1 MATQFA
7 DVSFNGLGAFSPSG
21 IGIGYLRP
29 DADDVDGGWTNEL
42 DGSVLFSSIDEAAPA
57 NDSDYIKSSEN
68 PGSDVCQVR
77 LSNPSSLVTTPAKV
91 RTRYKKSAASG
102 TIYLTVRLKQGTTDI
117 AEWSYSDI
125 SDTFTISE
133 ETLTDPQFNS
143 ITDFNDLFLE
153 FEATTSPLAAL
164 IAGLTAD
171 GIFAKLDRLWIF
183 AQATEAL
190 ALVDLVASA
199 TATAVN
205 SPTFTAN
212 RGYAGNGST
221 SYVDSNYNP
230 STQGT
235 HFQLNSA
242 SLSIWSNTSRGPNS
256 VVVATGAYDGTSIAD
271 LWLYGDSG
279 GTTGVLLRLNRDTA
293 GLTKLN
299 STSQGFFTTNRS
311 TSTASQA
318 YYNGASLGSDATVS
332 TAVPNNTMFICA
344 RHDVGAGSQFSTD
357 QICCAAIGGSLSSTD
372 VLNFYNRLRTYMT
385 AVGVP

>member
-7 DVSFNGLGAFSPSG
+7 DVRFNGLGAFSPSG
-21 IGIGYLRP
+21 AGIGYLRP

-57 NDSDYIKSSEN
+57 IDSDYIKSSED
-68 PGSDVCQVR
+68 PVSDICQVR

-102 TIYLTVRLKQGTTDI
+102 TIYLTVRLKQGATDI

-125 SDTFTISE
+125 SDTFTTSE
-133 ETLTDPQFNS
+133 ETLTALQFNS

-212 RGYAGNGST
+212 QGYTGNGTS
-221 SYVDSNYNP
+221 SYVETNYNP
-230 STQGT
+230 GDGGTYKYLQNDAHFSDWDLTSSTADNTMCGNSA
-235 HFQLNSA
+235 NSA
-242 SLSIWSNTSRGPNS
+242 SFQWFSS
-256 VVVATGAYDGTSIAD
+256 A
-271 LWLYGDSG
+271 LYP
-279 GTTGVLLRLNRDTA
+279 RLNDIGGANSPGTA
-293 GLTKLN
+293 VGHNLVTRSVSNLRTFYQSGASVGTDAAVTHAIQNRTFRVLGATEANVFSTHQLAAFSAGGGLT
-299 STSQGFFTTNRS
+299 
-311 TSTASQA
+311 
-318 YYNGASLGSDATVS
+318 ATE
-332 TAVPNNTMFICA
+332 
-344 RHDVGAGSQFSTD
+344 
-357 QICCAAIGGSLSSTD
+357 AA
-372 VLNFYNRLRTYMT
+372 NFYTRLRTYMT